1 MENQTYYLT
10 VLVVCVV
17 LFFLLRYVNLW
28 YWKINN
34 IIDNQERTN
43 KLLGQLVELMGGET
57 QSEVEEPVE
66 EPDEPVKEVKIKVNE
81 RSTEDLTEILSNYE
95 QDKSLYHSHFIN
107 LVKNEL
113 KNRS

>member
-57 QSEVEEPVE
+57 QSEVEEPVA
-66 EPDEPVKEVKIKVNE
+66 EPVKEVKIKVNE

-113 KNRS
+113 KIRS

>member
-1 MENQTYYLT
+1 MENLTYYLT

-34 IIDNQERTN
+34 IIDNQEKTN

-57 QSEVEEPVE
+57 KSEVVEPH
-66 EPDEPVKEVKIKVNE
+66 EPVKEIKIKVNE
-81 RSTEDLTEILSNYE
+81 RSTEDLTEILSKYE
-95 QDKSLYHSHFIN
+95 QDKSLYNSHFIN